1 MSNQSATNDT
11 AKAAPTDAALTASS
25 KPSCS
30 APLEPAAATASV
42 VAQPIS
48 APADI
53 AASAEQVQVWQVHP
67 RDNVL
72 VALRA
77 LTAGTVL
84 PPPYQQIILLEDIP
98 AGHKLALQDIALG
111 ADVCKYGFA
120 IGAATSAIRI
130 GQHVHA
136 HNTATRLAGEQQ
148 YQYQGCQANPQ
159 PYPADLP
166 TEFMGYRRKNGKVGT
181 RNELWIINTVG
192 CVNKAASRIAA
203 LANQRLAQSP
213 AMSEH
218 IDGVFAYTH
227 PFGCSQLG
235 DDLAHTRTILAGL
248 IQHPNAGAV
257 LVVGLGC
264 ENNQLA
270 ALLAACPTIDPS
282 RIRSFNAQQ
291 VEDETEQGLAAVTEL
306 LAVMAADRRTP
317 CPVSELVFGMKC
329 GGSDGLS
336 GLTANP
342 LVGQVADLAA
352 SCGGKV
358 ILTETPEM
366 FGAEQVFMARSR
378 NETVFLQLVQLV
390 NRFKQYFIDHQ
401 QPVYENPSPGNKA
414 GGLTTLEEKS
424 LGAIQKGGSAVVEA
438 VIRYGEIATSP
449 GLTLLEGPGNDAVSS
464 TALTAAGATLL
475 LFTTGRGTPL
485 GFPVP
490 TVKIASNSA
499 LAARKPMW
507 IDYDAGAMLQPGVD
521 SQQFSQQFFRYLV
534 AVASGQ
540 YTRNEHSD
548 NKEIALWKNGVT
560 L

>member
-1 MSNQSATNDT
+1 MSTESTT
-11 AKAAPTDAALTASS
+11 AASNNASPNAS
-25 KPSCS
+25 KPGCS
-30 APLEPAAATASV
+30 VSLPEPGATQT
-42 VAQPIS
+42 VAL
-48 APADI
+48 
-53 AASAEQVQVWQVHP
+53 WQVHP

-72 VALRA
+72 IALRTIA
-77 LTAGTVL
+77 QGEVL
-84 PPPYQQIILLEDIP
+84 PEPYQQVTALEEIP
-98 AGHKLALQDIALG
+98 AGHKVAIADLAQG
-111 ADVCKYGFA
+111 AEVRKYGFA
-120 IGAATSAIRI
+120 IGATTAAVKAGSHI
-130 GQHVHA
+130 HS
-136 HNTATRLAGEQQ
+136 HNTATNLSGELA
-148 YQYQGCQANPQ
+148 YNYSGCQATELS
-159 PYPADLP
+159 YPADLP

-192 CVNKAASRIAA
+192 CVNRAATRIAA
-203 LANQRLAQSP
+203 ETNKRLA
-213 AMSEH
+213 AAGILNTDILH
-218 IDGVFAYTH
+218 TNIDGVFAYTH

-270 ALLAACPTIDPS
+270 KLLEASPGVDSS

-291 VEDETEQGLAAVTEL
+291 VEDEVEEGIAAVEEL
-306 LAVMAADRRTP
+306 LALMAEDQRTA

-352 SCGGKV
+352 GAGGKV

-366 FGAEQVFMARSR
+366 FGAEQVFMARAR
-378 NETVFLQLVQLV
+378 NEAVFNDIVKLV
-390 NRFKQYFIDHQ
+390 NSFKQYFIDNN

-424 LGAIQKGGSAVVEA
+424 LGAIQKGGSAIVEQ
-438 VIRYGEIATSP
+438 VIQYGELASVP

-490 TVKIASNSA
+490 TVKISSNSN

-507 IDYDAGAMLQPGVD
+507 IDYDAGAMLLPGVD
-521 SQQFSQQFFRYLV
+521 SQQFSKEFFRYLLQ
-534 AVASGQ
+534 VASGQ
-540 YTRNEHSD
+540 YTRNEKSE

>member
-1 MSNQSATNDT
+1 MAEISQKNTGCSISLPEQSAAQSSNQV
-11 AKAAPTDAALTASS
+11 AL
-25 KPSCS
+25 
-30 APLEPAAATASV
+30 
-42 VAQPIS
+42 
-48 APADI
+48 
-53 AASAEQVQVWQVHP
+53 WQVHAN
-67 RDNVL
+67 DNVL
-72 VALRA
+72 IALRA
-77 LTAGTVL
+77 IEKGEALV
-84 PPPYQQIILLEDIP
+84 PPYQDIQALEAIP
-98 AGHKLALQDIALG
+98 AGHKVAVCHIPAG
-111 ADVCKYGFA
+111 AEVRKYGFA
-120 IGAATSAIRI
+120 IGAATIDIQPGA
-130 GQHVHA
+130 HVHS
-136 HNTATRLAGEQQ
+136 HNTATRLSGELA
-148 YQYQGCQANPQ
+148 YSYQGYIDHELS
-159 PYPADLP
+159 YPTDLP
-166 TEFMGYRRKNGKVGT
+166 TEFMGYKRANGKVGT
-181 RNELWIINTVG
+181 RNELWIVNTVG
-192 CVNKAASRIAA
+192 CVNRAASRIAA
-203 LANQRLAQSP
+203 EANKRLANVLAS
-213 AMSEH
+213 ADRN

-270 ALLAACPTIDPS
+270 KLLEASPDIDQN
-282 RIRSFNAQQ
+282 RIRAFNAQQ
-291 VEDETEQGLAAVTEL
+291 VEDEVEAGIAAVEEL
-306 LAVMAADRRTP
+306 LALMSNDKRQP
-317 CPVSELVFGMKC
+317 CPVSDLVFGMKC

-352 SCGGKV
+352 AAGGKV
-358 ILTETPEM
+358 VLTETPEM
-366 FGAEQVFMARSR
+366 FGAEQVFMARAR
-378 NETVFLQLVQLV
+378 NEAVFADIVQLV
-390 NRFKQYFIDHQ
+390 NNFKQYFIDNN

-424 LGAIQKGGSAVVEA
+424 LGAIQKGGTATVEQ
-438 VIRYGEIATSP
+438 VIRYGEIAQKP

-490 TVKIASNSA
+490 TVKISSNSN

-507 IDYDAGAMLQPGVD
+507 IDYDAGAMLADGVN
-521 SQQFSQQFFRYLV
+521 STEFSKEFFRYLLR
-534 AVASGQ
+534 VASGQ
-540 YTRNEHSD
+540 LTRNEQSD

>member
-1 MSNQSATNDT
+1 MSTETPANPVGNENAANS
-11 AKAAPTDAALTASS
+11 KAGCSVSLPQQEISQTVAL
-25 KPSCS
+25 
-30 APLEPAAATASV
+30 
-42 VAQPIS
+42 
-48 APADI
+48 
-53 AASAEQVQVWQVHP
+53 WQVHP

-72 VALRA
+72 IALRTIDSGEILPEPYQH
-77 LTAGTVL
+77 LTA
-84 PPPYQQIILLEDIP
+84 LEEIP
-98 AGHKLALQDIALG
+98 AGHKVAIADLALGDE
-111 ADVCKYGFA
+111 VRKYGFA
-120 IGAATSAIRI
+120 IGATTTAVKAGAHIHS
-130 GQHVHA
+130 
-136 HNTATRLAGEQQ
+136 HNTATKLSGELS
-148 YQYQGCQANPQ
+148 YSYSGCEAAELT
-159 PYPADLP
+159 YPTDLP

-192 CVNKAASRIAA
+192 CVNRAATRIAA
-203 LANQRLAQSP
+203 EANRRLAAQLDDSYRN
-213 AMSEH
+213 

-264 ENNQLA
+264 ENNQLSK
-270 ALLAACPTIDPS
+270 LLEASPGVDLS

-291 VEDETEQGLAAVTEL
+291 VEDEVEEGIAAVEEL
-306 LAVMAADRRTP
+306 LALMAEDERTA
-317 CPVSELVFGMKC
+317 CPVSDLVFGMKC

-352 SCGGKV
+352 AAGGKV

-366 FGAEQVFMARSR
+366 FGAEQVFMARARS
-378 NETVFLQLVQLV
+378 EAVFNDLVRLV
-390 NRFKQYFIDHQ
+390 NSFKQYFIDNN

-424 LGAIQKGGSAVVEA
+424 LGAIQKGGSAVVEQ
-438 VIRYGEIATSP
+438 VINYGELASKP

-464 TALTAAGATLL
+464 TALTAAGATML

-490 TVKIASNSA
+490 TVKISSNSN
-499 LAARKPMW
+499 LAMRKPMW
-507 IDYDAGAMLQPGVD
+507 IDYDAGAMLQTGVD
-521 SQQFSQQFFRYLV
+521 SQQFSKEFFRYLLK
-534 AVASGQ
+534 VASGQ
-540 YTRNEHSD
+540 YTRNEKSD

>member
-1 MSNQSATNDT
+1 MSTESTT
-11 AKAAPTDAALTASS
+11 TASNSASDNASNNS
-25 KPSCS
+25 KPGCS
-30 APLEPAAATASV
+30 VSLPEPAATQT
-42 VAQPIS
+42 VAL
-48 APADI
+48 
-53 AASAEQVQVWQVHP
+53 WQVHP

-72 VALRA
+72 IALRTIA
-77 LTAGTVL
+77 QGEVL
-84 PPPYQQIILLEDIP
+84 PEPYQQVTALEEIP
-98 AGHKLALQDIALG
+98 AGHKVAIADLAQG
-111 ADVCKYGFA
+111 AEVRKYGFA
-120 IGAATSAIRI
+120 IGATTAAVKAGSHI
-130 GQHVHA
+130 HS
-136 HNTATRLAGEQQ
+136 HNTATNLSGELA
-148 YQYQGCQANPQ
+148 YNYSGCQATELS
-159 PYPADLP
+159 YPADLP
-166 TEFMGYRRKNGKVGT
+166 TEFMGYRRKNGNVGT

-192 CVNKAASRIAA
+192 CVNRAATRIAA
-203 LANQRLAQSP
+203 EANKRLA
-213 AMSEH
+213 AAGILNTN

-270 ALLAACPTIDPS
+270 KLLEASPGVDSS

-291 VEDETEQGLAAVTEL
+291 VEDEVEEGIAAVEEL
-306 LAVMAADRRTP
+306 LALMAEDQRSA

-352 SCGGKV
+352 GAGGKV

-366 FGAEQVFMARSR
+366 FGAEQVFMARAR
-378 NETVFLQLVQLV
+378 NETVFNDIVKLV
-390 NRFKQYFIDHQ
+390 NSFKQYFIDNN

-424 LGAIQKGGSAVVEA
+424 LGAIQKGGSAIVEQ
-438 VIRYGEIATSP
+438 VIQYGELASVP

-490 TVKIASNSA
+490 TVKISSNSN

-507 IDYDAGAMLQPGVD
+507 IDYDAGAMLLPGVD
-521 SQQFSQQFFRYLV
+521 SQQFSKEFFRYLLQ
-534 AVASGQ
+534 VASGQ
-540 YTRNEHSD
+540 YTRNEKSD

>member
-1 MSNQSATNDT
+1 MSTESTTAASA
-11 AKAAPTDAALTASS
+11 S
-25 KPSCS
+25 KPGCS
-30 APLEPAAATASV
+30 VSLPEPAATQT
-42 VAQPIS
+42 VAL
-48 APADI
+48 
-53 AASAEQVQVWQVHP
+53 WQVHP

-72 VALRA
+72 IALRTIA
-77 LTAGTVL
+77 QGEVL
-84 PPPYQQIILLEDIP
+84 PEPYQQVTALEEIP
-98 AGHKLALQDIALG
+98 AGHKVAIADLAQG
-111 ADVCKYGFA
+111 AEVRKYGFA
-120 IGAATSAIRI
+120 IGATTAAVKAGSHI
-130 GQHVHA
+130 HS
-136 HNTATRLAGEQQ
+136 HNTATNLSGELA
-148 YQYQGCQANPQ
+148 YNYSGCQATELS
-159 PYPADLP
+159 YPADLP

-192 CVNKAASRIAA
+192 CVNRAATRIAA
-203 LANQRLAQSP
+203 EANKRLA
-213 AMSEH
+213 AAGILNTDILH
-218 IDGVFAYTH
+218 TNIDGVFAYTH

-270 ALLAACPTIDPS
+270 KLLEASPGVDSS

-291 VEDETEQGLAAVTEL
+291 VEDEVEEGITAVEEL
-306 LAVMAADRRTP
+306 LALMAEDQRTA

-352 SCGGKV
+352 GAGGKV

-366 FGAEQVFMARSR
+366 FGAEQVFMARAR
-378 NETVFLQLVQLV
+378 NEAVFNDIVKLV
-390 NRFKQYFIDHQ
+390 NSFKQYFIDNN

-424 LGAIQKGGSAVVEA
+424 LGAIQKGGSAIVEQ
-438 VIRYGEIATSP
+438 VIQYGELASVP

-490 TVKIASNSA
+490 TVKISSNSN

-507 IDYDAGAMLQPGVD
+507 IDYDAGAMLLPGVD
-521 SQQFSQQFFRYLV
+521 SQQFSKEFFRYLLQ
-534 AVASGQ
+534 VASGQ
-540 YTRNEHSD
+540 YTRNEKSD

>member
-1 MSNQSATNDT
+1 MSTESTT
-11 AKAAPTDAALTASS
+11 AASNS
-25 KPSCS
+25 KPGCS
-30 APLEPAAATASV
+30 VSLPEPATTQT
-42 VAQPIS
+42 VAL
-48 APADI
+48 
-53 AASAEQVQVWQVHP
+53 WQVHP

-72 VALRA
+72 IALRA
-77 LTAGTVL
+77 IAQGEVLPAPYQHLTA
-84 PPPYQQIILLEDIP
+84 LEEIP
-98 AGHKLALQDIALG
+98 AGHKVAIADLAQG
-111 ADVCKYGFA
+111 AEVRKYGFA
-120 IGAATSAIRI
+120 IGATTQVVKAGSHI
-130 GQHVHA
+130 HS
-136 HNTATRLAGEQQ
+136 HNTATNLSGELA
-148 YQYQGCQANPQ
+148 YNYSGCQATELD
-159 PYPADLP
+159 YPADLP

-192 CVNKAASRIAA
+192 CVNRAATRIAA
-203 LANQRLAQSP
+203 EANKRLAAAGILNTDSVQTS
-213 AMSEH
+213 

-270 ALLAACPTIDPS
+270 KLLEASPGVDSS

-291 VEDETEQGLAAVTEL
+291 VEDEVEEGIAAVEEL
-306 LAVMAADRRTP
+306 LALMAQDQRTA

-352 SCGGKV
+352 GAGGKV

-366 FGAEQVFMARSR
+366 FGAEQVFMARAR
-378 NETVFLQLVQLV
+378 NEAVFNDIVKLV
-390 NRFKQYFIDHQ
+390 NGFKQYFIDNN

-424 LGAIQKGGSAVVEA
+424 LGAIQKGGSAIVEQ
-438 VIRYGEIATSP
+438 VIQYGELASVP

-490 TVKIASNSA
+490 TVKISSNSN

-507 IDYDAGAMLQPGVD
+507 IDYDAGAMLLPGVD
-521 SQQFSQQFFRYLV
+521 SQQFSKEFFRYLLQ
-534 AVASGQ
+534 VASGQ
-540 YTRNEHSD
+540 YTRNEKSD

>member
-1 MSNQSATNDT
+1 MSTESTT
-11 AKAAPTDAALTASS
+11 AASNCPSGNSPDS
-25 KPSCS
+25 KPGCS
-30 APLEPAAATASV
+30 VRLAEPAGSQT
-42 VAQPIS
+42 VAL
-48 APADI
+48 
-53 AASAEQVQVWQVHP
+53 WQVHP
-67 RDNVL
+67 CDNVL
-72 VALRA
+72 IALRA
-77 LTAGTVL
+77 IAQGEVLPEPYQHLTA
-84 PPPYQQIILLEDIP
+84 LEEIP
-98 AGHKLALQDIALG
+98 AGHKVAIADLAKG
-111 ADVCKYGFA
+111 AEVRKYGFA
-120 IGAATSAIRI
+120 IGATTEAVTAGSHI
-130 GQHVHA
+130 HS
-136 HNTATRLAGEQQ
+136 HNTATKLSGELA
-148 YQYQGCQANPQ
+148 YNYAGCQASELN
-159 PYPADLP
+159 YPADLP

-192 CVNKAASRIAA
+192 CVNRAATRIAA
-203 LANQRLAQSP
+203 EANKRLAAASIL
-213 AMSEH
+213 H
-218 IDGVFAYTH
+218 TNIDGVFAYTH

-270 ALLAACPTIDPS
+270 KLLEASPGVDSS
-282 RIRSFNAQQ
+282 RIRAFNAQQ
-291 VEDETEQGLAAVTEL
+291 VEDEVEKGIAAVEEL
-306 LAVMAADRRTP
+306 LALMAEDQRTA

-352 SCGGKV
+352 GAGGKV

-366 FGAEQVFMARSR
+366 FGAEQVFMARAR
-378 NETVFLQLVQLV
+378 NEVVFNDIVKLV
-390 NRFKQYFIDHQ
+390 NSFKQYFIDNN

-424 LGAIQKGGSAVVEA
+424 LGAIQKGGSAIVEQ
-438 VIRYGEIATSP
+438 VIQYGEIATVP

-490 TVKIASNSA
+490 TVKISSNSN

-507 IDYDAGAMLQPGVD
+507 IDYDAGAMLLPGVD
-521 SQQFSQQFFRYLV
+521 SQQFSKEFFRYLLQ
-534 AVASGQ
+534 VASGQ
-540 YTRNEHSD
+540 YTRNEKSD

>member
-1 MSNQSATNDT
+1 MSTESTT
-11 AKAAPTDAALTASS
+11 AASNSPGGNCPSGISPDS
-25 KPSCS
+25 KPGCS
-30 APLEPAAATASV
+30 VRLAEPVGTQT
-42 VAQPIS
+42 VAL
-48 APADI
+48 
-53 AASAEQVQVWQVHP
+53 WQVHP

-72 VALRA
+72 IALRA
-77 LTAGTVL
+77 IAQGEVLPEPYQHLTA
-84 PPPYQQIILLEDIP
+84 LEDIP
-98 AGHKLALQDIALG
+98 AGHKVAIADLAKG
-111 ADVCKYGFA
+111 AEVRKYGFA
-120 IGAATSAIRI
+120 IGATTEAVKAGSHI
-130 GQHVHA
+130 HS
-136 HNTATRLAGEQQ
+136 HNTATKLSGELA
-148 YQYQGCQANPQ
+148 YNYAGCQASELS
-159 PYPADLP
+159 YPADLP

-192 CVNKAASRIAA
+192 CVNRAATRIAA
-203 LANQRLAQSP
+203 ETNRRLAAQLDERFSQ
-213 AMSEH
+213 

-270 ALLAACPTIDPS
+270 KLLEASPGVDSS
-282 RIRSFNAQQ
+282 RIRAFNAQQ
-291 VEDETEQGLAAVTEL
+291 VEDEVEEGIAAVEEL
-306 LAVMAADRRTP
+306 LALMAQDQRTA

-342 LVGQVADLAA
+342 LVGQVADLAVGA
-352 SCGGKV
+352 GGKV

-366 FGAEQVFMARSR
+366 FGAEQVFMARAR
-378 NETVFLQLVQLV
+378 NEVVFNDIVKLV
-390 NRFKQYFIDHQ
+390 NSFKQYFIDNN

-424 LGAIQKGGSAVVEA
+424 LGAIQKGGSAIVEQ
-438 VIRYGEIATSP
+438 VIQYGEIAKVP

-490 TVKIASNSA
+490 TVKISSNSN

-507 IDYDAGAMLQPGVD
+507 IDYDAGAMLLPGVD
-521 SQQFSQQFFRYLV
+521 SQQFSKEFFRYLLQ
-534 AVASGQ
+534 VASGQ
-540 YTRNEHSD
+540 YTRNEKSD

>member
-1 MSNQSATNDT
+1 MTTEQVNTAAAATT
-11 AKAAPTDAALTASS
+11 ASSSIASCSAALTGQ
-25 KPSCS
+25 S
-30 APLEPAAATASV
+30 AMPLAEPAATASTSQ
-42 VAQPIS
+42 VAL
-48 APADI
+48 
-53 AASAEQVQVWQVHP
+53 WQVHP

-77 LTAGTVL
+77 LSAGEL
-84 PPPYQQIILLEDIP
+84 LAAPYQQLQLLEDIP
-98 AGHKLALQDIALG
+98 AGHKVALCDIAPG
-111 ADVCKYGFA
+111 SEVRKYGFA
-120 IGAATSAIRI
+120 IGAATVAIRA

-136 HNTATRLAGEQQ
+136 HNTATQLSGEQH
-148 YQYQGCQANPQ
+148 YHYQGCQATTLS
-159 PYPADLP
+159 YPADLP
-166 TEFMGYRRKNGKVGT
+166 TTFQGYRRQNGKVGT

-203 LANQRLAQSP
+203 EANRRLAARLDQ
-213 AMSEH
+213 EYQQ

-235 DDLAHTRTILAGL
+235 DDLSHTRTILAGL
-248 IQHPNAGAV
+248 MQHPNAGAV

-270 ALLAACPTIDPS
+270 ALLASAPGVDPA

-291 VEDETEQGLAAVTEL
+291 VEDETEQGLAAVDEL
-306 LAVMAADRRTP
+306 LALMAKDRRTT

-366 FGAEQVFMARSR
+366 FGAEQVLMARAR
-378 NETVFLQLVQLV
+378 NEQVFAELVTLV
-390 NRFKQYFIDHQ
+390 NRFKQYFIDHH

-438 VIRYGEIATSP
+438 VIRYGEQASSP

-507 IDYDAGAMLQPGVD
+507 IDFDAGAMLQPGVD
-521 SQQFSQQFFRYLV
+521 SAQFSHDFFRYLIQ
-534 AVASGQ
+534 VASGQ
-540 YTRNEHSD
+540 YTRNERSD